1 MSDSELLGADSST
14 YANVFSYLGL
24 PLSRRI
30 DDTVDAVV
38 MGVPYDLAT
47 SARAGAR
54 SGPSAIRQASVQLR
68 WEEKRWPWRFSLR
81 DATNIVDYGDLSFG
95 AGDSAGMVK
104 SVVEHADRIFSAG
117 KFLLTFGGDH
127 FISLPLLRAAARQH
141 KRIALVHFD
150 AHTDTE
156 KSDLE
161 FYHGSMFDVA
171 MREKLFD
178 PAHAIQVGIRTEYDY
193 DSHVLSVLDAAWANE
208 HSTEETIA
216 KIVARSGGLPVYL
229 SIDIDCLDPAFA
241 PGTGTP
247 VAGGLSSDRLLR
259 IVRGLSSL
267 NIIAADIMEV
277 APAYDSSEITAL
289 AAATLGLE
297 LLYLNAAANRRLK
310 E

>member
-127 FISLPLLRAAARQH
+127 FILQLKTRDDIEIIEVTFENRDFLP
-141 KRIALVHFD
+141 
-150 AHTDTE
+150 
-156 KSDLE
+156 DLIL
-161 FYHGSMFDVA
+161 
-171 MREKLFD
+171 K
-178 PAHAIQVGIRTEYDY
+178 
-193 DSHVLSVLDAAWANE
+193 
-208 HSTEETIA
+208 
-216 KIVARSGGLPVYL
+216 KISQL
-229 SIDIDCLDPAFA
+229 SI
-241 PGTGTP
+241 
-247 VAGGLSSDRLLR
+247 
-259 IVRGLSSL
+259 
-267 NIIAADIMEV
+267 
-277 APAYDSSEITAL
+277 
-289 AAATLGLE
+289 
-297 LLYLNAAANRRLK
+297 
-310 E
+310 